1 MEEQTW
7 PSDLKNPGAI
17 QLGGPLV
24 YRDVLAIVLA
34 GGRGSRLEPLTR
46 DRAKPAVPFGGIYR
60 IIDFTLSNCINSDVR
75 KILVLTQYKATSLNR
90 HIDQG
95 WRLLSRELNEYIEV
109 IPPQQRIAEMWYQ
122 GTADAI
128 YQNVYTIEK
137 AAPRDTLILAG
148 DHIYKMNYA
157 RMIDYHRENQ
167 ADLTI
172 ACLPAPRELSR
183 EFGVIGVDGNERVVS
198 FLEKPKD
205 PPVMPDHPD
214 KVLASMGI
222 YVFNTDVMYELLF
235 QDAAKK
241 ETSNH
246 DFGRDIIP
254 AMIAGGARVHAYPFR
269 DENRKEAAYWRDVG
283 TLDAYYQATMDL
295 IQIDPILNLYDQDW
309 PIHTHQPPYPPPKFV
324 HTEGDR
330 RGAAYNSIVCQGA
343 IISGGQVYRSI
354 VSPGVRI
361 NSFALI
367 EDAILFDGVDVGR
380 NARIRRAII
389 DKDVRI
395 PMGFEIGWNHEA
407 DIARGFAISE
417 DGIVVVAKG
426 EELERFG

>member
-1 MEEQTW
+1 MH
-7 PSDLKNPGAI
+7 
-17 QLGGPLV
+17 
-24 YRDVLAIVLA
+24 RDVMAIVLA

-60 IIDFTLSNCINSDVR
+60 IIDFTLSNCINSDIR
-75 KILVLTQYKATSLNR
+75 KILVLTQYKANSLYR
-90 HIDQG
+90 HLDLG
-95 WRLLSRELNEYIEV
+95 WRFLCRELGEYIEV
-109 IPPQQRIAEMWYQ
+109 IPPQQRIAETWYQ

-137 AAPRDTLILAG
+137 ASPRDTLILAG

-157 RMIDYHRENQ
+157 RMIEYHRENR

-172 ACLPAPRELSR
+172 ACLPVTRQLSR
-183 EFGVIGVDGNERVVS
+183 EFGVIGVDDHQRVVS
-198 FLEKPKD
+198 FDEKPAD
-205 PPVMPDHPD
+205 PPGMPNQPD
-214 KVLASMGI
+214 MILASMGI

-235 QDAAKK
+235 EDAAKK
-241 ETSNH
+241 VASNH

-254 AMIAGGARVHAYPFR
+254 AMVERGSRVFAYPFR

-283 TLDAYYQATMDL
+283 TLDAYFQTSMDL
-295 IQIDPILNLYDQDW
+295 IHVDPILNLYDQEW
-309 PIHTHQPPYPPPKFV
+309 PIHTHQPAYPPPKFV

-367 EDAILFDGVDVGR
+367 EDAILFDGVEVGR
-380 NARIRRAII
+380 NARIRRAIV

-395 PMGFEIGWNHEA
+395 PAGYEIGWNREA
-407 DIARGFAISE
+407 DLARGFTITE

-426 EELERFG
+426 EELERFS

>member
-1 MEEQTW
+1 M
-7 PSDLKNPGAI
+7 
-17 QLGGPLV
+17 
-24 YRDVLAIVLA
+24 AIVLA

-60 IIDFTLSNCINSDVR
+60 IIDFTLSNCINSDIR
-75 KILVLTQYKATSLNR
+75 KILVLTQYKANSLYR
-90 HIDQG
+90 HLDLG
-95 WRLLSRELNEYIEV
+95 WRFLCRELGEYIEV
-109 IPPQQRIAEMWYQ
+109 IPPQQRIAETWYQ

-137 AAPRDTLILAG
+137 ASPRDTLILAG

-157 RMIDYHRENQ
+157 RMIEYHRENR

-172 ACLPAPRELSR
+172 ACLPVTRQLSR
-183 EFGVIGVDGNERVVS
+183 EFGVIGVDDHQRVVS
-198 FLEKPKD
+198 FDEKPAD
-205 PPVMPDHPD
+205 PPGMPNQPD
-214 KVLASMGI
+214 MILASMGI

-235 QDAAKK
+235 EDAAKK
-241 ETSNH
+241 VASNH

-254 AMIAGGARVHAYPFR
+254 AMVERGSRVFAYPFR

-283 TLDAYYQATMDL
+283 TLDAYFQTSMDL
-295 IQIDPILNLYDQDW
+295 IHVDPILNLYDQEW
-309 PIHTHQPPYPPPKFV
+309 PIHTHQPAYPPPKFV

-367 EDAILFDGVDVGR
+367 EDAILFDGVEVGR
-380 NARIRRAII
+380 NARIRRAIV

-395 PMGFEIGWNHEA
+395 PAGYEIGWNREA
-407 DIARGFAISE
+407 DLARGFTITE

-426 EELERFG
+426 EELERFS

>member
-1 MEEQTW
+1 
-7 PSDLKNPGAI
+7 
-17 QLGGPLV
+17 V

-60 IIDFTLSNCINSDVR
+60 IIDFTLSNCINSDIR

-90 HIDQG
+90 HLDQG
-95 WRLLSRELNEYIEV
+95 WRFLSRELNEYIEV

-157 RMIDYHRENQ
+157 RMIDYHRDNR

-172 ACLPAPRELSR
+172 ACQPVPRQQSR
-183 EFGVIGVDGNERVVS
+183 EFGVIGVECDHRVTT

-205 PPVMPDHPD
+205 PQVMPDHPD

-235 QDAAKK
+235 QDAARK
-241 ETSNH
+241 EASNH

-254 AMIAGGARVHAYPFR
+254 AMIAGGSRVFAYPFR

-283 TLDAYYQATMDL
+283 TLDAYFQTTMDL

-395 PMGFEIGWNHEA
+395 PMGFEIGWNR
-407 DIARGFAISE
+407 DTDLARGFTITE
-417 DGIVVVAKG
+417 DGIIVVAKG

>member
-1 MEEQTW
+1 
-7 PSDLKNPGAI
+7 
-17 QLGGPLV
+17 V

-60 IIDFTLSNCINSDVR
+60 IIDFTLSNCINSDIR

-90 HIDQG
+90 HLDQG
-95 WRLLSRELNEYIEV
+95 WRFLSRELNEYIEV

-157 RMIDYHRENQ
+157 RMIDYHRDNR

-172 ACLPAPRELSR
+172 ACQPVPRQHSR
-183 EFGVIGVDGNERVVS
+183 EFGVIGVECDHRVAT

-205 PPVMPDHPD
+205 PQVMPDHPD

-235 QDAAKK
+235 QDAARK
-241 ETSNH
+241 EASNH
-246 DFGRDIIP
+246 DFGHDIIP
-254 AMIAGGARVHAYPFR
+254 AMIAGGSRVFAYPFR

-283 TLDAYYQATMDL
+283 TLDAYFQTTMDL

-380 NARIRRAII
+380 NARIRRAIV

-395 PMGFEIGWNHEA
+395 PMGFEIGWNRDA
-407 DIARGFAISE
+407 DLARGFTVTE
-417 DGIVVVAKG
+417 DGITVVAKG
-426 EELERFG
+426 EELERFI

>member
-1 MEEQTW
+1 
-7 PSDLKNPGAI
+7 
-17 QLGGPLV
+17 V

-60 IIDFTLSNCINSDVR
+60 IIDFTLSNCINSDIR

-90 HIDQG
+90 HLDQG
-95 WRLLSRELNEYIEV
+95 WRFLSRELNEYIEV

-157 RMIDYHRENQ
+157 RMIDYHRDNR

-172 ACLPAPRELSR
+172 ACQPVPRQQSR
-183 EFGVIGVDGNERVVS
+183 EFGVIGVECDHRVTT

-205 PPVMPDHPD
+205 PQVMPDHPD

-235 QDAAKK
+235 QDAARK
-241 ETSNH
+241 EASNH

-254 AMIAGGARVHAYPFR
+254 AMIAGGSRVFAYPFR

-283 TLDAYYQATMDL
+283 TLDAYFQTTMDL

-330 RGAAYNSIVCQGA
+330 RGAAFNSIVCQGA

-395 PMGFEIGWNHEA
+395 PMGFEIGWNR
-407 DIARGFAISE
+407 DTDLARGFTITE
-417 DGIVVVAKG
+417 DGITVVAKG

>member
-1 MEEQTW
+1 M
-7 PSDLKNPGAI
+7 
-17 QLGGPLV
+17 

-60 IIDFTLSNCINSDVR
+60 IIDFTLSNCINSDLR

-95 WRLLSRELNEYIEV
+95 WKFLCRELGEYIEV

-157 RMIDYHRENQ
+157 RMIDEHRANR

-172 ACLPAPRELSR
+172 ACQPVLRAQAQ
-183 EFGVIGVDGNERVVS
+183 EFGVMGVDDANHVLS

-205 PPVMPDHPD
+205 PPGLPGQPEMS
-214 KVLASMGI
+214 LASMGI

-235 QDAAKK
+235 QDAARK
-241 ETSNH
+241 EASNH

-254 AMIAGGARVHAYPFR
+254 AMIAGGSRVFAYRFR
-269 DENRKEAAYWRDVG
+269 DENRKGAAYWRDVG
-283 TLDAYYQATMDL
+283 TIDAYFQTSMDL

-309 PIHTHQPPYPPPKFV
+309 PIHTYQPPYPPPKFV

-330 RGAAYNSIVCQGA
+330 RGASYNSIVCQGA
-343 IISGGQVYRSI
+343 IISGGQIYRSI
-354 VSPGVRI
+354 VSPGVRV
-361 NSFALI
+361 NSYALV
-367 EDAILFDGVDVGR
+367 EDAILLDGVVVGR
-380 NARIRRAII
+380 NARIRRVIV

-395 PMGFEIGWNHEA
+395 PNGFEIGWNREA
-407 DIARGFAISE
+407 DQARGFTVSE
-417 DGIVVVAKG
+417 EGITVVAKG
-426 EELERFG
+426 EDLERFV

>member
-1 MEEQTW
+1 M
-7 PSDLKNPGAI
+7 
-17 QLGGPLV
+17 

-60 IIDFTLSNCINSDVR
+60 IIDFTLSNCINSDIR

-90 HIDQG
+90 HLDQG
-95 WRLLSRELNEYIEV
+95 WRFLSRELNEYIEV

-157 RMIDYHRENQ
+157 RMIDYHRDNR

-172 ACLPAPRELSR
+172 ACQPVPRQQSR
-183 EFGVIGVDGNERVVS
+183 EFGVIGVECDHRVTT

-205 PPVMPDHPD
+205 PQVMPDHPD

-235 QDAAKK
+235 QDAARK
-241 ETSNH
+241 EASNH
-246 DFGRDIIP
+246 DFGHDIIP
-254 AMIAGGARVHAYPFR
+254 AMIAGGSRVFAYPFR

-283 TLDAYYQATMDL
+283 TLDAYFQTTMDL

-395 PMGFEIGWNHEA
+395 PMGFEIGWNR
-407 DIARGFAISE
+407 DTDLARGFTITE
-417 DGIVVVAKG
+417 DGIIVIAKG

>member
-1 MEEQTW
+1 MKTSSGDREKTGR
-7 PSDLKNPGAI
+7 LC
-17 QLGGPLV
+17 GGPLV

-60 IIDFTLSNCINSDVR
+60 IIDFTLSNCINSDLR

-90 HIDQG
+90 HLDQG
-95 WRLLSRELNEYIEV
+95 WKFLCRELGEYVEV

-157 RMIDYHRENQ
+157 RMIDYHRDNQ

-172 ACLPAPRELSR
+172 ACLPVTRPQAREY
-183 EFGVIGVDGNERVVS
+183 GVMEVDENHRVMS
-198 FLEKPKD
+198 FVEKPKQ
-205 PPVMPDHPD
+205 PRGLPDQPD
-214 KVLASMGI
+214 TVLASMGI

-235 QDAAKK
+235 QDAARK
-241 ETSNH
+241 EISNH

-254 AMIAGGARVHAYPFR
+254 AMIKGGSRVYAYPFR
-269 DENRKEAAYWRDVG
+269 DENRKAAAYWRDVG
-283 TLDAYYQATMDL
+283 TLDAYFQTSMDL

-309 PIHTHQPPYPPPKFV
+309 PIHTHQPSYPPPKFV

-330 RGAAYNSIVCQGA
+330 RGAAFNSIVCQ
-343 IISGGQVYRSI
+343 GGQVYRSI
-354 VSPGVRI
+354 VSPGVRV
-361 NSFALI
+361 NSFSLV

-380 NARIRRAII
+380 NARIRRALI

-395 PMGFEIGWNHEA
+395 PAGFEIGWNREA
-407 DIARGFAISE
+407 DLGRGFTVTD

-426 EELERFG
+426 EDLERFA